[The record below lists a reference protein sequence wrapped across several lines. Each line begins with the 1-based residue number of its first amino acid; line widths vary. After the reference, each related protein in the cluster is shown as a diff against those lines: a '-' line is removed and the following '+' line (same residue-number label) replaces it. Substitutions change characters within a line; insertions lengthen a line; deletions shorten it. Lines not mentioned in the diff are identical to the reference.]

1 MTATFAPSERP
12 LASQPASGSK
22 AMKRTGWVLS
32 GLVLLFLLFDAFGKL
47 ILMPQVIEATQQI
60 GYPED
65 LLRPLGIIIL
75 LCAALYAIP
84 RTAVLGAILLTGFL
98 GGAVASHLR
107 LEDPLFTHVLF
118 GVYVGVL
125 AWGGLYLRDE
135 RLRALI
141 PLRRA

>member
-1 MTATFAPSERP
+1 M
-12 LASQPASGSK
+12 
-22 AMKRTGWVLS
+22 S

-60 GYPED
+60 GYPAD

-75 LCAALYAIP
+75 LCTALYAIP

-135 RLRALI
+135 RVRAVI